1 MTDLAISSEAEAPP
15 PSVGEIFLGFL
26 HLGLIGFGGVLP
38 LAHHMMVEQR
48 RWLTQAEF
56 TDLLGLCQ
64 FLPGGNIINMSAAV
78 GMRFRGAPGAV
89 AGVCGL
95 IAAPTVIVL
104 APAVVYGHYEDNPY
118 VTHLVGGLAAAAAG
132 LLCAVSVKMLLPL
145 RKRALSLVV
154 VAVCFVAIAVLR
166 WPLLPVML
174 TLAPVSIVLH
184 AKFRR

>member
-1 MTDLAISSEAEAPP
+1 MTDVTASSEAERPP

-78 GMRFRGAPGAV
+78 GMRFRGMPGAI
-89 AGVCGL
+89 AGITGL
-95 IAAPTVIVL
+95 IAMPTLIVL
-104 APAVVYGHYEDNPY
+104 ALAVIYGSYQDNPY
-118 VTHLVGGLAAAAAG
+118 VTHVVGGLAAAAAG
-132 LLCAVSVKMLLPL
+132 LLCAVAIKMLLPL
-145 RKRALSLVV
+145 RRRMLSLAV
-154 VAVCFVAIAVLR
+154 VAACFVAIAVLR
-166 WPLLPVML
+166 LPLLPVML
-174 TLAPVSIVLH
+174 TLAPLSVLLH
-184 AKFRR
+184 ARFRA